1 MTEDKMNEAIRDELE
16 KLVALLK
23 VQAPFEDIDA
33 VMTES
38 RRTLDKLFKANK

>member
-1 MTEDKMNEAIRDELE
+1 MTKDKTIEAIRDELE

-23 VQAPFEDIDA
+23 VQAPFEEIDA

-38 RRTLDKLFKANK
+38 RRTLDKLSQANK